1 MICKA
6 AEIILTLSATFKAS
20 ADQQSVDVKTD
31 FTFLGHDDLFSQ
43 IYMTP
48 PEGQTQVIARAQSI
62 SLIHCLFRLVKCKF
76 TEPHYKSAWYTLLS
90 LLIFSTYAPS
100 IKREGRNL
108 TKKKKEIS
116 RLLRLLHSS
125 AVMLSKARYCDI
137 AVTATA
143 LHTTNIFFN
152 HYCLLATLLSLH
164 NKILRMMYIVETR
177 SDSGHLR
184 GKGSRK
190 NSLSFSRAWLCW
202 QTTSVLWV
210 CLLLQHLKTEEI
222 MYSIC

>member
-31 FTFLGHDDLFSQ
+31 FAFLGHDNLFSQ

-90 LLIFSTYAPS
+90 LLIFSTYALS

-108 TKKKKEIS
+108 TKKKKKGNIAVAAVVAF
-116 RLLRLLHSS
+116 LCGYALKS
-125 AVMLSKARYCDI
+125 AVLRYCGYRDSPSESERLMSECFSLS
-137 AVTATA
+137 AVFLFMCAAQFTG
-143 LHTTNIFFN
+143 
-152 HYCLLATLLSLH
+152 LLSVPTGQQ
-164 NKILRMMYIVETR
+164 Y
-177 SDSGHLR
+177 G
-184 GKGSRK
+184 
-190 NSLSFSRAWLCW
+190 
-202 QTTSVLWV
+202 
-210 CLLLQHLKTEEI
+210 
-222 MYSIC
+222 

>member
-1 MICKA
+1 MAVRDCLWVGLKPFIQLYVQNADSFEICNVIMICKA

-43 IYMTP
+43 IYMTR

-108 TKKKKEIS
+108 TKKKKGNIAVAAVVAF
-116 RLLRLLHSS
+116 LCGYALKS
-125 AVMLSKARYCDI
+125 AVLRYCG
-137 AVTATA
+137 
-143 LHTTNIFFN
+143 
-152 HYCLLATLLSLH
+152 Y
-164 NKILRMMYIVETR
+164 R
-177 SDSGHLR
+177 DSPTHD
-184 GKGSRK
+184 
-190 NSLSFSRAWLCW
+190 
-202 QTTSVLWV
+202 
-210 CLLLQHLKTEEI
+210 
-222 MYSIC
+222 